1 MAAEVIFSVYVV
13 LDDSCLAPGLFAAA
27 AAAASDGG
35 ATVLQFRSK
44 KLCDAERL
52 SAIREILQVTVERGV
67 PLLVNDRADLA
78 LDSGADG
85 VHLGAGDIPIEVAR
99 RLLGPDAIIG
109 GTAHSIEEA
118 VLAEKNGADYISAG
132 CIFTSVTKP
141 ALAPAGPGLIE
152 DIAGAVS
159 VPVVAIGGITPENA
173 RTAIEA
179 GAGGVV
185 SVSYVWNSPD
195 WRKAV
200 AELAAAVQRQR
211 EEGNVSRE
219 ALFLDSQGEE

>member
-1 MAAEVIFSVYVV
+1 MASEVLFSVYVV
-13 LDDSCLAPGLFAAA
+13 IDDSCLAPGRFAAA
-27 AAAASDGG
+27 AAAAADGG

-44 KLCDAERL
+44 RLCDAERL
-52 SAIREILQVTVERGV
+52 SAICEILEVAGERGV

-78 LDSGADG
+78 LATSAAG
-85 VHLGAGDIPIEVAR
+85 VHLGVGDIPIDVAR

-118 VLAEKNGADYISAG
+118 VLAEKKGADYISAG
-132 CIFTSVTKP
+132 CIFSSVTKP
-141 ALAPAGPGLIE
+141 GLRPAGTKLIE
-152 DIAGAVS
+152 DIVRSVS

-179 GAGGVV
+179 GASGVV

-211 EEGNVSRE
+211 E
-219 ALFLDSQGEE
+219 A